1 MFDLGRSFLAAV
13 ERRPQATAISD
24 GPRRLTY
31 EAWFDIIQRAAHGL
45 QSLGLNK
52 GDHLLAAMQ
61 NRWQMATLHWACQCA
76 GIVMTP
82 LNWRCSADD
91 LQWSLDNAD
100 ARALLHDEAVLD
112 AVTTLGAPAIP
123 CVSVGRK
130 PFDTAHTFEDLCAQA
145 PADTILRAG
154 PDDGSLML
162 YTSGTTS
169 HPKGVP
175 RRHRA
180 ERAAALAHVAQNL
193 YAHGECTLG
202 VMPLYHTMGVR
213 SLLAMALL
221 DGHFVCIPRF
231 DVEATLDAIE
241 RERISNL
248 YLVPTL
254 YHMLIEHPAFSPER
268 VASVRKIGFAGA
280 PMSDGLMQRVE
291 AAFQPELFVNH
302 YGSSEIYTFTI
313 DQAAH
318 RKPGSSGR
326 GALNQRIRVVP
337 LNTDTP
343 AEEVPAGEEGQI
355 IADLA
360 SDEAF
365 EGYWR
370 RPDADAKSIRDGWY
384 FTGDTGFFDEDGD
397 LFVTGRVDD
406 LIITGGENVSPA
418 EIENALSLHP
428 AVEEVAVV
436 GLPDEQWGK
445 LVTAFIKT
453 RHPVSA
459 EQLDAHCIASGLAR
473 FKRPR
478 RYEFID
484 QIPKSPVGKILRRV
498 LIADYGDPQP
508 AEQS

>member
-13 ERRPQATAISD
+13 ERRPQAIAISD
-24 GPRRLTY
+24 GELRKTY
-31 EAWFDIIQRAAHGL
+31 EAWFDDIQRASFGL
-45 QSLGLNK
+45 QQLGLTK
-52 GDHLLAAMQ
+52 GDHLVTVMQ
-61 NRWQMATLHWACQCA
+61 NRWEMATLHWACQFS
-76 GIVMTP
+76 GIIMTP
-82 LNWRCSADD
+82 LNWRCTAEDLTWCVKDAEGRVLAYDDSAR
-91 LQWSLDNAD
+91 S
-100 ARALLHDEAVLD
+100 AVD
-112 AVTTLGAPAIP
+112 GCAAENIR
-123 CVSVGRK
+123 CISVGE
-130 PFDTAHTFEDLCAQA
+130 PVSDGAMSFQQLCAQA
-145 PADTILRAG
+145 PNETILRAD
-154 PDDGSLML
+154 PEDWSLML

-169 HPKGVP
+169 RPKGVP

-180 ERAAALAHVAQNL
+180 ERASAVAHVAQNL
-193 YAHGECTLG
+193 YGHEECTLG

-213 SLLAMALL
+213 SLLSMALL
-221 DGHFVCIPRF
+221 DGHFVCVPKF

-241 RERISNL
+241 RERITNL

-268 VASVRKIGFAGA
+268 VASVTKLGFAGA

-291 AAFQPELFVNH
+291 QAFKPELFVNH

-313 DQAAH
+313 DQQASC
-318 RKPGSSGR
+318 KPGSSGR
-326 GALNQRIRVVP
+326 SALNQRIRVVALGSASP
-337 LNTDTP
+337 DDLCKPN
-343 AEEVPAGEEGQI
+343 EEGQI

-365 EGYWR
+365 EGYWK
-370 RPDADAKSIRDGWY
+370 RPDSDAKAIQAGWY
-384 FTGDTGFFDEDGD
+384 FTSDTGFFDEDGD

-445 LVTAFIKT
+445 LIAAFIKL
-453 RHPVSA
+453 RHPVTEA
-459 EQLDAHCIASGLAR
+459 ELDAHCVSSGLAR

-484 QIPKSPVGKILRRV
+484 QIPKSPVGKILRRMLV
-498 LIADYGDPQP
+498 AQYGSS
-508 AEQS
+508 ETVS